1 MNARSLFI
9 NWANLRWHFSQTKFS
24 SLRVYKKVNQ
34 DFLTILVTLSWIVI
48 CLIISSFLNR
58 HCNSILSSLTQL
70 RFQPTAFCL
79 YASPPVLIGM
89 VYQLLCS
96 SSSIASSTCETFGGT
111 RIFWWPEMYVV
122 NDNNGLLCFLVSHC
136 KYLQPL
142 LQQNPDFSAEALLH
156 KIEAYRCFRASDLIS
171 ILSSLL
177 SQSESEPDKYPMD
190 LLIIDSVAAPFR
202 QPDFATVKE
211 RCEMLNKMAKLL
223 NQFTIVTN
231 ACIVLTNH
239 ITTKLVE
246 SQ

>member
-1 MNARSLFI
+1 M
-9 NWANLRWHFSQTKFS
+9 
-24 SLRVYKKVNQ
+24 
-34 DFLTILVTLSWIVI
+34 TIT
-48 CLIISSFLNR
+48 
-58 HCNSILSSLTQL
+58 
-70 RFQPTAFCL
+70 
-79 YASPPVLIGM
+79 G
-89 VYQLLCS
+89 
-96 SSSIASSTCETFGGT
+96 
-111 RIFWWPEMYVV
+111 
-122 NDNNGLLCFLVSHC
+122 GLLCFLVSHC

-202 QPDFATVKE
+202 LPDFATVKE

-223 NQFTIVTN
+223 NQFTIVTD

-246 SQ
+246 SQWCISPVFEQFFHGRNSKGNFPRTLFSWWKVHSSINLNWCQNELKYFFCKIYLTGIVIPPKFWYPIYIERSIIC